1 LTDFK
6 VYITIIFQGVKMDK
20 KGITKQEISEKLK
33 EFKEEDMTYRS
44 GRILGSM
51 CTCPHEVGLE
61 AYKMFLESNLGDS
74 GLFKGTRKMEK
85 EVVQML
91 GNLLGKEDVC
101 GHIITGG
108 TEANIMAMRAA
119 RNSSNIKDPEIIVP
133 KSAHFSFKKAA
144 DMLCLKLREAELD
157 ENYRVD
163 VNSVKELI
171 SDKTV
176 AVVGIAGTTELGLID
191 PIEELSKLCREENIY
206 LHVDAAFGGFTIPF
220 LGLSGRNLPKFDFSL
235 EGVSSITIDPHKMGL
250 APIPTGGIIFRDR
263 SYLESISTE
272 TPYLT
277 DKEQFTIVGTR
288 TGASTA
294 ATWALLKYFGKE
306 GYCSIAKKCM
316 EVTEYLAEG
325 IKKSGFNLMVEPQ
338 LNLVAFDSNE
348 IEIDTIVDELKE
360 KGWAVS
366 VSSYPRAIRIV
377 VMPHVKMEHVKEF
390 TDDLSKIHAKY
401 TLENIPQNNERK
413 TSLKLTDKTPQG
425 K

>member
-1 LTDFK
+1 
-6 VYITIIFQGVKMDK
+6 M
-20 KGITKQEISEKLK
+20 
-33 EFKEEDMTYRS
+33 
-44 GRILGSM
+44 
-51 CTCPHEVGLE
+51 
-61 AYKMFLESNLGDS
+61 
-74 GLFKGTRKMEK
+74 
-85 EVVQML
+85 
-91 GNLLGKEDVC
+91 
-101 GHIITGG
+101 
-108 TEANIMAMRAA
+108 
-119 RNSSNIKDPEIIVP
+119 
-133 KSAHFSFKKAA
+133 
-144 DMLCLKLREAELD
+144 
-157 ENYRVD
+157 
-163 VNSVKELI
+163 
-171 SDKTV
+171 
-176 AVVGIAGTTELGLID
+176 
-191 PIEELSKLCREENIY
+191 
-206 LHVDAAFGGFTIPF
+206 
-220 LGLSGRNLPKFDFSL
+220 
-235 EGVSSITIDPHKMGL
+235 TIDPHKMGL

-306 GYCSIAKKCM
+306 GYCKIAKGCI

-390 TDDLSKIHAKY
+390 IDDLSEIHAKY
-401 TLENIPQNNERK
+401 ALENIPQNNERK
-413 TSLKLTDKTPQG
+413 TSLKLTDKTLQG

>member
-1 LTDFK
+1 
-6 VYITIIFQGVKMDK
+6 MDN
-20 KGITKQEISEKLK
+20 KGITKQEIFEKLK
-33 EFKEEDMTYRS
+33 EFKREDMTYRS

-51 CTCPHEVGLE
+51 CTCPHEIGVE
-61 AYKMFLESNLGDS
+61 AYYMFLESNLGDS

-85 EVVQML
+85 EVIHML
-91 GNLLGKEDVC
+91 GELLGKNDIC

-119 RNSSNIKDPEIIVP
+119 RNSSNVKDPEIIVP

-144 DMLCLKLREAELD
+144 DMLRLKLREAELD

-163 VNSVKELI
+163 IGSVKELI
-171 SDKTV
+171 TDKTV
-176 AVVGIAGTTELGLID
+176 AVVGIAGTTELGVID
-191 PIEELSKLCREENIY
+191 PIEELSKLCKKQGIY
-206 LHVDAAFGGFTIPF
+206 LHVDAAFGGFSIPF
-220 LGLSGRNLPKFDFSL
+220 LSYGGYDLPKFDFSL
-235 EGVSSITIDPHKMGL
+235 EGVCSITIDPHKMGL
-250 APIPTGGIIFRDR
+250 APIPTGGILFRDR

-288 TGASTA
+288 MGASTA

-306 GYCSIAKKCM
+306 GYCEISRKCM
-316 EVTEYLAEG
+316 KVTEYLADG
-325 IKKSGFNLMVEPQ
+325 IKKSGFKLIREPQ
-338 LNLVAFDSNE
+338 LNIVTFKSDI
-348 IEIDTIVDELKE
+348 IEIDEIVDELDK

-377 VMPHVKMEHVKEF
+377 VMPHIKMEHAREF
-390 TDDLSKIHAKY
+390 VDDLSEIYTKY
-401 TLENIPQNNERK
+401 ALEIASQDNERK
-413 TSLKLTDKTPQG
+413 ASLKLVNKTLQG